1 MQAAQIEGIKEQLL
15 ATIPQFGG
23 NGYVIQKGDD
33 ESFKGITDAISFWF
47 YIDFQDGVESF
58 EFDNSTDLIPNKT
71 AYQIIGNYKLIA
83 GMCGTNKHNAI
94 DVLVSALSSFGV
106 DVQKA
111 WTDPETILGEEWEN
125 KKLKSDLQ
133 LYRVDFT
140 LTTYKTGL
148 IDCLTLICDDGKC

>member
-1 MQAAQIEGIKEQLL
+1 MQSVEINNLKDQILL
-15 ATIPQFGG
+15 LIPQFDG

-33 ESFKGITDAISFWF
+33 ESFKGITDTISFWF

-58 EFDNSTDLIPNKT
+58 EISRDFDVLPNKD
-71 AYQIIGNYKLIA
+71 AYQVTGNYKLVA

-94 DVLVSALSSFGV
+94 DVLASALASQNMV
-106 DVQKA
+106 IEKA
-111 WTDPETILGEEWEN
+111 WTDPETILGDEWQD

-133 LYRVDFT
+133 LYKIDFT

-148 IDCLTLICDDGKC
+148 TNCITLECGDTTC